1 MLKNSILLLMLTL
14 SVPTLLRAADIS
26 TPSPGQK
33 QATPTA
39 SPFSPRRS
47 VPQDAAPS
55 PTASTTPSAA
65 LSPKIFADHLNPI
78 DHAGVWT
85 KFDFSYDYA
94 VQTELIN
101 GAAAINNQSYVNPG
115 GLGSYTG
122 SVVADRNGLG
132 LGFELGFLRSPSSG
146 IALGAHYLQTD
157 EYNADVNY
165 PNAGPDSESV
175 TLLPTVVP
183 ITLDYYFFMPD
194 GGGRFFLSAGV
205 GYYIANVRVRQF
217 TTSDNFFGSNNT
229 PGQQGGDIWEGN
241 VSSAAI
247 GFQASLGREFAV
259 SDRLGIVLFAG
270 GRYAKIS
277 NFQGQLLDSNAV
289 AGKFALASGVNGVV
303 DIDSPS
309 NITGANNE
317 RYAIIDFTGF
327 DAGVALN
334 FYGF

>member
-1 MLKNSILLLMLTL
+1 MLKNAILLLMLTL
-14 SVPTLLRAADIS
+14 SVPTLLRAADLS
-26 TPSPGQK
+26 GSDPRQTP
-33 QATPTA
+33 AA
-39 SPFSPRRS
+39 LPFSPTPS
-47 VPQDAAPS
+47 VSQAKAPS
-55 PTASTTPSAA
+55 PTASTTSSASV
-65 LSPKIFADHLNPI
+65 SPKVFADGLSSI

-94 VQTELIN
+94 VQTDLIN
-101 GAAAINNQSYVNPG
+101 GAAAINSQNYVNPG

-122 SVVADRNGLG
+122 SVSTDRNGLG
-132 LGFELGFLRSPSSG
+132 LGFELGFLLNPSSG

-157 EYNADVNY
+157 EYDANVNY
-165 PNAGPDSESV
+165 PNAGPDAESV

-205 GYYIANVRVRQF
+205 GYYIANVRVGQN

-241 VSSAAI
+241 VSSAAV

-259 SDRLGIVLFAG
+259 NDHFGIVLFAR

-289 AGKFALASGVNGVV
+289 AGKFGLASGTNGVV

-309 NITGANNE
+309 NITSANNE
-317 RYAIIDFTGF
+317 RYATIDFTGF